1 MFGANAPGNSERDDP
16 GQRAVDAPAEPGKL
30 SNYKKHV
37 DLSARGIDGFRWHVP
52 CVAKFHGGLYES
64 IRPNEKD
71 VRTCWINE
79 PLDRAAKLMWE
90 SDCGSAPVLDQN
102 GRVVGMITDR
112 DVCMA
117 AYTQAQLL
125 GRIPVSQAMSA
136 ELYSCKPEEDLDKVE
151 KRMRFHQVRR
161 LPVVDDEGLLRGIL
175 SLADIAQRAAK
186 DAKGK
191 AGTRQVSFAEVGES
205 YAAVTTPHRHELVTV
220 AS

>member
-1 MFGANAPGNSERDDP
+1 MGKMTQVSVRWMLGSSLGSCANH
-16 GQRAVDAPAEPGKL
+16 
-30 SNYKKHV
+30 KKHW
-37 DLSARGIDGFRWHVP
+37 DLPARGIDDFNWHVP
-52 CVAKFHGGLYES
+52 CVS
-64 IRPNEKD
+64 NEEGEFMKVSELMTTD
-71 VRTCWINE
+71 VQTCWINE

-90 SDCGSAPVLDQN
+90 SDCGSLPVLDQN

-125 GRIPVSQAMSA
+125 GRIPVSRALNPEMH
-136 ELYSCKPEEDLDKVE
+136 SCKPEEDLDKVE
-151 KRMRFHQVRR
+151 NRMRSHQVRR
-161 LPVVDDEGLLRGIL
+161 LPVVDDEGHLRGVL

-191 AGTRQVSFAEVGES
+191 AGTRQVSFAEVGETL
-205 YAAVTTPHRHELVTV
+205 AAVTTPRRLELVAA

>member
-1 MFGANAPGNSERDDP
+1 MKVSE
-16 GQRAVDAPAEPGKL
+16 L
-30 SNYKKHV
+30 MTT
-37 DLSARGIDGFRWHVP
+37 
-52 CVAKFHGGLYES
+52 
-64 IRPNEKD
+64 D

-90 SDCGSAPVLDQN
+90 SDCGSLPVLDQN

-125 GRIPVSQAMSA
+125 GRIPVSRALSP
-136 ELYSCKPEEDLDKVE
+136 ELHSCKPEEDLDKVE
-151 KRMRFHQVRR
+151 NRMRSHQVRR
-161 LPVVDDEGLLRGIL
+161 LPVVDDEGHLRGVL

-191 AGTRQVSFAEVGES
+191 AGTRQVSFADVGETL
-205 YAAVTTPHRHELVTV
+205 AAVTTPRRLELVAA